1 MKLKHAL
8 VLIVLGLC
16 AYVVGALFKI
26 EHWTGADAL
35 LISSAGLIVSGLL
48 LATIKLLRHP
58 RTKRLL
64 NS

>member
-8 VLIVLGLC
+8 LLIVLGLC

-35 LISSAGLIVSGLL
+35 LISAAVLTVSGLL
-48 LATIKLLRHP
+48 IATVKLLRHP
-58 RTKRLL
+58 RTRRLL
-64 NS
+64 NY

>member
-8 VLIVLGLC
+8 VLIVLGLS

-26 EHWTGADAL
+26 EHWAGADAL
-35 LISSAGLIVSGLL
+35 LIVAAALIVSGLL

-58 RTKRLL
+58 RTRRLL

>member
-8 VLIVLGLC
+8 LLIVLGLC

-35 LISSAGLIVSGLL
+35 LISAAALIVSGLL
-48 LATIKLLRHP
+48 VATIKLLRHP
-58 RTKRLL
+58 RTRRLL
-64 NS
+64 NY